1 MRSMKK
7 LIFLISCIVSL
18 ISCDVEVEQ
27 NYGVASV
34 VFPES
39 RQDVITIN
47 GTILNDS
54 LIKSIAV
61 FRTGVTPTYQAIKVE
76 LSVDSDS
83 LMNVINQADTASTP
97 TTEQLW
103 FKSVLELPASCY
115 QLQKSL
121 VIPKDERVAYLPI
134 TLIKSELDKLDKSK
148 VWMIAFKI
156 DSAQD
161 IAINESNNIEFLKI
175 IFASN

>member
-1 MRSMKK
+1 M
-7 LIFLISCIVSL
+7 LIG
-18 ISCDVEVEQ
+18 CDVEVEQ
-27 NYGVASV
+27 NYGVSSV

-39 RQDVITIN
+39 RQDVITIK
-47 GTILNDS
+47 GTISKDS

-61 FRTGVTPTYQAIKVE
+61 YRTGVRPTYPAIKVE
-76 LSVDSDS
+76 ISVDSDS
-83 LMNVINQADTASTP
+83 LMNVVNQADTTLTP

-103 FKSVLELPASCY
+103 FMSVLELPSSCY
-115 QLQKSL
+115 QLQKSI

-161 IAINESNNIEFLKI
+161 MVINESNNIEFLKI
-175 IFASN
+175 VFTSN